1 VIPIIL
7 FSAPNLVL
15 MLSFARSID
24 GALCVPSTIDGVSSI
39 ARKMSE
45 RQKMVSC
52 PSEQPPISLGVWS
65 PGEAIGYPSQHSTD
79 LARCVHGSGEVGVQV
94 SSEERV
100 LSTLSHLLLS
110 LLLSSLMITSAR
122 IPPFPEDSFIWS
134 FSHLRNLISRHRL
147 RRISFSSFMMSPSVM
162 VSVPSSTSFPLRWFF
177 PRHSW
182 FVVGD
187 GGRFH
192 SPPR

>member
-1 VIPIIL
+1 V
-7 FSAPNLVL
+7 
-15 MLSFARSID
+15 
-24 GALCVPSTIDGVSSI
+24 
-39 ARKMSE
+39 
-45 RQKMVSC
+45 VSC
-52 PSEQPPISLGVWS
+52 SSEQPSVALGVWS
-65 PGEAIGYPSQHSTD
+65 PRKAIGYPSQHSTD

-100 LSTLSHLLLS
+100 LAMLSRLLLG
-110 LLLSSLMITSAR
+110 LLLSSSTITSTG

-134 FSHLRNLISRHRL
+134 FSHLRDLILRHRL
-147 RRISFSSFMMSPSVM
+147 RRVSFFGFMMSPSITT
-162 VSVPSSTSFPLRWFF
+162 SIPSSTSFLLMWFF

-192 SPPR
+192 SPPDKEDVRVEQSCHDDKLLSVLL